1 MLQVQNSKCVGCF
14 LKKNCHLNIMTKVL
28 GIGAYDPEEMRDMY
42 IIDSQKMHLE
52 VS

>member
-1 MLQVQNSKCVGCF
+1 
-14 LKKNCHLNIMTKVL
+14 MTKVL
-28 GIGAYDPEEMRDMY
+28 GIGAYDPEEMRDIY